1 MARKKHLEDLD
12 AYELG
17 YIDGKM
23 NERVKIDNLG
33 YEPVQLKN
41 LFYKLDIKCKNEK
54 QKDFLKLL
62 KDTSKQIVVGS
73 GAAGSGKSWIAYS
86 YALSQLKDEGSSIEQ
101 IVVFIPCAQAGSK
114 EISLGYLKGDIDS
127 KTIPFCEASI
137 STMEK
142 ILKLSGNSNP
152 KNIVDGLRNSGKIQ
166 FKFLN
171 FSRGSSIDNALIVVE
186 ESENLSKQEMLLILT
201 RLGTNSKFIII
212 GDELQKDRK
221 DIKNEDSGMI
231 ESIKRLEG
239 LDEFV
244 HIEFTNDDIVRNPLI
259 SKIIERWK

>member
-86 YALSQLKDEGSSIEQ
+86 YALSQLKDEGSGIEQ

-127 KTIPFCEASI
+127 KTMPFCEASI

-166 FKFLN
+166 FKFIN
-171 FSRGSSIDNALIVVE
+171 FIRGATIDNAIIVLE
-186 ESENLSKQEMLLILT
+186 ESENISQAEMLLILT
-201 RLGTNSKFIII
+201 RLGMGSKLLLI
-212 GDELQKDRK
+212 GDPIQSDRK
-221 DIKNEDSGMI
+221 DIKNEDCGMVKA
-231 ESIKRLEG
+231 IKCLN
-239 LDEFV
+239 DMAEFGY
-244 HIEFTNDDIVRNPLI
+244 IEFTNDDIVRNPLI